1 MNAPEQSQSLA
12 DSQIRIYQR
21 SASAVFL
28 KTSERWGGLSN
39 MASGFPI
46 VVNRHVIA
54 NSEALYQTC
63 RFPHMPSVQRKILD
77 QKSPMTAKM
86 VGKPFRDRSRDDWAA
101 NRTRFMRWCINAKLV
116 CNFEKF
122 SSLLLETGDLPIV
135 EESRRDQFWGAKKI
149 DDEILQG
156 SNVLGRLLM
165 ELRNDLRQL
174 PGWTFRSLEPLD
186 LPNFLL
192 LGEPIQMIHTPDQIH
207 LVAAEPIVSEKQTDQ
222 ASLF

>member
-46 VVNRHVIA
+46 VVNGHVVA
-54 NSEALYQTC
+54 NSEALYQAC
-63 RFPHMPSVQRKILD
+63 RFPHMPSVQKKILD

-86 VGKPFRDRSRDDWAA
+86 VSKPFRNRSRADWTA
-101 NRTRFMRWCINAKLV
+101 NRTKFMRWCIKAKLV
-116 CNFEKF
+116 CNFKKF

-149 DDEILQG
+149 DSEILQG

-174 PGWTFRSLEPLD
+174 PDRAFRSLEPLD
-186 LPNFLL
+186 LPDFQLL
-192 LGEPIQMIHTPDQIH
+192 DEPIQAIHAPNQIH
-207 LVAAEPIVSEKQTDQ
+207 LVAAEPIVRTKQVDQ

>member
-21 SASAVFL
+21 SGCAVFL

-46 VVNRHVIA
+46 LVNGLVVA
-54 NSEALYQTC
+54 NSEALYQAC
-63 RFPHMPSVQRKILD
+63 RFPHMAAVQKKILD

-86 VGKPFRDRSRDDWAA
+86 MGKPFRDHSRDDWAA
-101 NRTRFMRWCINAKLV
+101 NRTKFMRWCIKAKLV

-149 DDEILQG
+149 DNEILQG

-165 ELRNDLRQL
+165 ELRNDIRQL
-174 PGWTFRSLEPLD
+174 PNRTFQSLEPLD
-186 LPNFLL
+186 LPDFLL
-192 LGEPIQMIHTPDQIH
+192 LGEPIQTIQAPSYTQQI
-207 LVAAEPIVSEKQTDQ
+207 AAEPIVTIHKLDQ